1 MIHFYGIDR
10 GLGEAV
16 KLRSLERNYTN
27 FPQCETN
34 TDKLMYSFA
43 FYQCPPLRWE
53 GTPLRSKTV
62 KLDCSKEHIGFGG
75 MIFVRRRD
83 IYLNPLLE
91 SGCGAL
97 PERDNE

>member
-1 MIHFYGIDR
+1 M
-10 GLGEAV
+10 
-16 KLRSLERNYTN
+16 
-27 FPQCETN
+27 
-34 TDKLMYSFA
+34 
-43 FYQCPPLRWE
+43 
-53 GTPLRSKTV
+53 RSKTV
-62 KLDCSKEHIGFGG
+62 NLDCSKEHIGFGG